1 MSDRPV
7 FLNVNLQ
14 NGNLQTLNYE
24 HEITRVK
31 DVKLEGEK
39 EKGMLVLT
47 DIRLVWFKT
56 QKKKGFGGLL
66 KKAAVIGGAIAAG
79 AILEGIGD
87 SVGGIG
93 GRALRHAG
101 RGIIYGGVTAGVA
114 SIVRD
119 QMYNMGPD
127 GKPESVSIP
136 LGAINDVSKSG
147 NKLIVTLSNMET
159 ISFEFG
165 NKKFIDQFLFNIKS
179 AQDEGKCPYCGYS
192 IPPGSTTCPQCGAP
206 APPSVA
212 NKAPRGG
219 APTGGAP
226 AMGGGGGAAIDL
238 SSAASTIFNMQNIP
252 QIKCPHCGKATPVG
266 EHCVHCGGALVVV
279 CPHCDAHI
287 PVTMAGKY
295 CPSCGKPLR

>member
-1 MSDRPV
+1 MSERPV

-14 NGNLQTLNYE
+14 NGNFQTLNYE
-24 HEITRVK
+24 REVTRVN

-39 EKGMLVLT
+39 EKGLLVLT

-56 QKKKGFGGLL
+56 EKKKKGFGGFL
-66 KKAAVIGGAIAAG
+66 KKAAMIGGAIAAG
-79 AILEGIGD
+79 AILEGVGD

-93 GRALRHAG
+93 GRVIRNAG
-101 RGIIYGGVTAGVA
+101 RSIAYGGVTAGIT

-119 QMYNMGPD
+119 QMFNMGPD
-127 GKPESVSIP
+127 GRPESVSIP
-136 LGAINDVSKSG
+136 LGSINDVSKSG
-147 NKLIVTLSNMET
+147 NKLIITLSNMET
-159 ISFEFG
+159 ISFEFD
-165 NKKFIDQFLFNIKS
+165 NKKFIDQFLLNIKS
-179 AQDEGKCPYCGYS
+179 AQDEGKCPYCGYA

-219 APTGGAP
+219 AAPTGAAPMGGGAP
-226 AMGGGGGAAIDL
+226 VDL
-238 SSAASTIFNMQNIP
+238 SSAASAIFNMQNIP
-252 QIKCPHCGKATPVG
+252 QIKCPTCGQLTPVG
-266 EHCVHCGGALVVV
+266 EHCVHCGAALFVE
-279 CPHCDAHI
+279 CPHCHAHL